1 MFERSRKI
9 YPSQASLEYAGVKFK
24 HVVVALSG
32 DQTIAGVFET
42 PDVWV
47 NVQTGMRLSKGDR
60 VTIVA
65 ADGNAIADQAMVV
78 KAEAGQLWFSKP
90 LRVVALDEVALFSDG
105 VHRVVAVGTGYSVS
119 NIRNGRI
126 GDRIFH
132 SEEAAKAEIL
142 KRQPSKVA

>member
-1 MFERSRKI
+1 MFERLRKI
-9 YPSQASLEYAGVKFK
+9 NPSQASLEYAGVQFK

-32 DQTIAGVFET
+32 DQTIAGVLET
-42 PDVWV
+42 PDMWV
-47 NVQTGMRLSKGDR
+47 NLQSGMRLSKGDR
-60 VTIVA
+60 VTVIA
-65 ADGNAIADQAMVV
+65 ADGNALADMAMVV

-105 VHRVVAVGTGYSVS
+105 VHRVVPVGTGYSVS
-119 NIRNGRI
+119 NIRSGRV

>member
-9 YPSQASLEYAGVKFK
+9 NPSQAALEYAGVKFK
-24 HVVVALSG
+24 HVVVALCG

-42 PDVWV
+42 PDMWV
-47 NVQTGMRLSKGDR
+47 NLQTGMRLSKGDR
-60 VTIVA
+60 VTVIA

-90 LRVVALDEVALFSDG
+90 LRVVALEEVALFGDG
-105 VHRVVAVGTGYSVS
+105 THEVVAVGTGYSVS
-119 NIRNGRI
+119 NNRNGRI